1 MQESA
6 KSIESPRQRLLGSA
20 VELFAHQGYTGS
32 SVRDLARNS
41 EISLAGLYH
50 HFASKEEIL
59 FEIQKEAFEQL
70 LAPLAHFDRT
80 IPPGVRLELFVK
92 NHIGFFSR
100 QTTKMK
106 LLSHELSAL
115 EGERGN
121 HIGRLR
127 AKYYQICLEA
137 VTDLLEDMGGSEVSP
152 RVATM
157 SLFGMINWIY
167 RWYPRPSDPGP
178 DELARQMLM
187 LFLHG
192 IKGRVRPLPAS

>member
-1 MQESA
+1 METVN
-6 KSIESPRQRLLGSA
+6 PRQRLLGSA
-20 VELFAHQGYTGS
+20 VELFANQGFTGS

-41 EISLAGLYH
+41 GISLAGLYH

-70 LAPLAHFDRT
+70 LLPLARFDRKMA
-80 IPPGVRLELFVK
+80 PEARLEAFVR

-115 EGERGN
+115 EGERGIV
-121 HIGRLR
+121 IGRLR
-127 AKYYQICLEA
+127 ARYYQICLEA
-137 VTDLLEDMGGSEVSP
+137 VSDLLASMGQSEVNP

-178 DELARQMLM
+178 DELASEMLK

-192 IKGRVRPLPAS
+192 LDGTAPPHSAS

>member
-1 MQESA
+1 M
-6 KSIESPRQRLLGSA
+6 
-20 VELFAHQGYTGS
+20 
-32 SVRDLARNS
+32 RDLARKS
-41 EISLAGLYH
+41 GISPAGLYH

-59 FEIQKEAFEQL
+59 FEIQREAFEQL

-80 IPPGVRLELFVK
+80 MPALERLEAFVK

-115 EGERGN
+115 EGERGQL
-121 HIGRLR
+121 IARLR
-127 AKYYQICLEA
+127 ARYYQICLGA
-137 VTDLLEDMGGSEVSP
+137 VTDLLEHMGRTDVNA

-178 DELARQMLM
+178 DELAAEMLW

-192 IKGRVRPLPAS
+192 LEGTARPLPASRDHSN